1 MAAPA
6 AEARVGDTKSM
17 TTFGRMLM
25 IAGAV
30 MMILGALF
38 SFGARIPWLGRLPG
52 DIVVERPNF
61 RFYFPLGTSI
71 LLSIILSL
79 IAAAFRR

>member
-1 MAAPA
+1 
-6 AEARVGDTKSM
+6 M
-17 TTFGRMLM
+17 TSFGRLLM
-25 IAGAV
+25 IAGAA

-38 SFGARIPWLGRLPG
+38 SMGARLPWLGRLPG

-71 LLSIILSL
+71 LISIILSL
-79 IAAAFRR
+79 IAAAFRK